1 MPRVLPMTSRLLAV
15 LLLAVAPSA
24 WAIGEP
30 VYNGFLKV
38 RRAGGIIDRDTG
50 QGSLNVRRWGWT
62 LTPDS
67 DGIQPDVEPVIV
79 AIGETERLVLPAGL
93 VKASKN
99 GRKFTYRDKEVR
111 RGLRSLRIWRGKD
124 PSLWQVKLQL
134 VGIDLSRLTLE
145 FPLCSPMAIIVGNDD
160 GFSGV
165 EFDRPDGFPGKRVSI
180 VGFCDTGGAWPWL

>member
-1 MPRVLPMTSRLLAV
+1 MRTVLPMMSRLVAT
-15 LLLAVAPSA
+15 LLLAIAPSA

-30 VYNGFLKV
+30 IFNGFLTI
-38 RRAGGIIDRDTG
+38 RPAGGIIDSETG
-50 QGSLNVRRWGWT
+50 QGSLNVKRWSWL

-67 DGIQPDVEPVIV
+67 NGIAPDLEPVIV
-79 AIGETERLVLPAGL
+79 AIGETERIVLPAGL

-124 PSLWQVKLQL
+124 PSVWQVKLQL

-145 FPLCSPMAIIVGNDD
+145 FPLCSPMAIIVGDDD

-165 EFDRPDGFPGKRVSI
+165 EFDRPDGFTGKRVRV
-180 VGFCDTGGAWPWL
+180 VGFCDTGGEWPWL